1 MISWM
6 NDKHGDQ
13 YKFVYSTPSQYV
25 DALDKRNIEWPT
37 KYDDGFPYAE
47 RAQDYWT
54 GYFTSRANLKEY
66 IRKAS

>member
-25 DALDKRNIEWPT
+25 DALDRRNIKWPT
-37 KYDDGFPYAE
+37 KYDDGFPYAQ
-47 RAQDYWT
+47 RA
-54 GYFTSRANLKEY
+54 
-66 IRKAS
+66 